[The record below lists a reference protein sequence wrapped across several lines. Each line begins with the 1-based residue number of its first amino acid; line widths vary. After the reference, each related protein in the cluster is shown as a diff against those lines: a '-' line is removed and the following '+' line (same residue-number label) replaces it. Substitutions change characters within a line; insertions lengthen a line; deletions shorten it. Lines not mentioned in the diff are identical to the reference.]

1 MCYFLACNE
10 HTGHNTASN
19 VILITPPQAFSSS
32 EVAAAKD
39 RLAQLQDFQSQLN
52 AAWKGI
58 RWLMDV
64 LTFARDRG
72 SGGVSSSS
80 CTSTPGVAMRNL
92 LALNWSS
99 SAEHGGDRE
108 ANCNGKGGNSCGGGS
123 LKRSLLQLPPR
134 DPKLVKSSTSRGS
147 WPGPGVSPGSVASFL
162 ASELSKSEQH
172 LSIGR
177 SSSRSRS
184 HSGDI
189 SNSNTAST
197 IMTDASSTSNFSVAG
212 ESFALG
218 LVYF

>member
-1 MCYFLACNE
+1 
-10 HTGHNTASN
+10 
-19 VILITPPQAFSSS
+19 
-32 EVAAAKD
+32 
-39 RLAQLQDFQSQLN
+39 
-52 AAWKGI
+52 
-58 RWLMDV
+58 MDV

-72 SGGVSSSS
+72 SVGVNSSS
-80 CTSTPGVAMRNL
+80 CASTPGVAMRNL

-99 SAEHGGDRE
+99 SAEHGDDRE
-108 ANCNGKGGNSCGGGS
+108 VNCNGKGGSSCVGGS

-177 SSSRSRS
+177 SSSCS

-189 SNSNTAST
+189 SSSNTAST
-197 IMTDASSTSNFSVAG
+197 IMTDTGSTSSFSVAG
-212 ESFALG
+212 ECSDL
-218 LVYF
+218 